1 MLYSVPHIHFH
12 SKHAIIATGWQIVDG
27 QIGRMTN
34 TGAGREINCKNSTQF
49 WKRWFLFDP

>member
-1 MLYSVPHIHFH
+1 MLYSVLHIHFH